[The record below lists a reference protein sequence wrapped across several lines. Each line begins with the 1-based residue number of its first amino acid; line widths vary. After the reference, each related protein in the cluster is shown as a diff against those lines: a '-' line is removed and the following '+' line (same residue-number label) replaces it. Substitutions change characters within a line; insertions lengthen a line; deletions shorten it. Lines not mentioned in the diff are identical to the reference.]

1 MAFVANR
8 AMMAPVYPH
17 LVHRQWVGV
26 RQYRSS
32 LEHAKHKGAPA
43 AQECRAQKSERQICS
58 SRCADR
64 VRKPE
69 NPLAS
74 MVCPFVVIALP

>member
-1 MAFVANR
+1 VAFVANR

-43 AQECRAQKSERQICS
+43 AQECRAQKSERQNLQL
-58 SRCADR
+58 A
-64 VRKPE
+64 VRGPR
-69 NPLAS
+69 
-74 MVCPFVVIALP
+74 